1 MVGQAVID
9 GALIMKDRLEELA
22 AEVMGWPAG
31 DVELRGPEF
40 RVKSSDVHAG
50 FEEVARKIAAGPVV
64 EAVGAYDPAEHES
77 EDGRD
82 FNFFAY
88 MVEVEVDPD
97 TGQVRVENVVTVVDV
112 GTIINPVAHQG
123 QLDGGF
129 VFGYGQAM
137 TEELI
142 YEGGRI
148 ITSSLGEYKLPT
160 QMDVPPFRSILLPT
174 EIGPGPFGAKSAG
187 ENANTAVG
195 GAIANAIYS
204 AVGVQ
209 IDESPITA
217 ERVHAALQ
225 AKGANAAFVRDW
237 NPVS

>member
-1 MVGQAVID
+1 
-9 GALIMKDRLEELA
+9 
-22 AEVMGWPAG
+22 
-31 DVELRGPEF
+31 
-40 RVKSSDVHAG
+40 
-50 FEEVARKIAAGPVV
+50 
-64 EAVGAYDPAEHES
+64 
-77 EDGRD
+77 
-82 FNFFAY
+82 
-88 MVEVEVDPD
+88 VEVDAD

-112 GTIINPVAHQG
+112 GTVINPVAHQG

-142 YEGGRI
+142 HEEGRI

-160 QMDVPPFRSILLPT
+160 QMDIPPFRSILLPT

-187 ENANTAVG
+187 ENTNTAVG
-195 GAIANAIYS
+195 GAIANAIYD

-217 ERVHAALQ
+217 ERVYAALQ
-225 AKGANAAFVRDW
+225 AKPAASSRG
-237 NPVS
+237 